1 MISPDMRQSC
11 LSPTFQS
18 KSDVGSKRPHCHSQV
33 PSPALELANEEITVF
48 TLIMF
53 PLLFSFRCLRCKN
66 TGEGEESGKYL
77 LCLSN
82 SEHISSV

>member
-53 PLLFSFRCLRCKN
+53 PHFFL
-66 TGEGEESGKYL
+66 SGVFTVKTQEKGKRVANI
-77 LCLSN
+77 CF
-82 SEHISSV
+82 I